1 MRSRFNRVYY
11 GWIMVAVLTAASF
24 TQVGEFNPVL
34 AVFMKPFGDDFG
46 WSRAEVSLAT
56 SLGSFGGGL
65 IGPFTGWLIDRY
77 GSRAI
82 LVTCQ
87 VIYGTCLLSL
97 TFLNGSLFHFLL
109 AFSLGRMVVQG
120 GTALAT
126 QVAISNWF
134 IRLRG
139 QAMGVSTL
147 GTRIGQ
153 AILPAAIALITQ
165 AVGWRYAW
173 LFLGGIVWVLGIIP
187 SSIFIRRRPED
198 LGYLPD
204 GGRLQDAIP
213 RQSDPL
219 SEEASARVGS
229 GTLSAAQASAL
240 EPSWTLREALRTR
253 SLWLLTFASAL
264 SFFFGAGIN
273 LHLYPYLTDAG
284 LAVPEAVFAMSVYFA
299 VAGAGA
305 VVWGV
310 ILDRFPL
317 RFCMAIGFL
326 ASGAGIVVLI
336 FTNSL
341 LMALVFGVFYGL
353 SFGGLHTMTQV
364 MWADYYGRANV
375 GTIAGALLPIQ
386 LITNAM
392 GPLFGGWMYDIH
404 GTYSTAF
411 AVYALFGF
419 LACVWA
425 LAAGAP
431 QLRPTTKAPVT
442 AR

>member
-65 IGPFTGWLIDRY
+65 IGPLTGWLIDRY

-82 LVTCQ
+82 LVSCQ

-139 QAMGVSTL
+139 QAMGISTL

-187 SSIFIRRRPED
+187 SSIFIRRCPED

-204 GGRLQDAIP
+204 GGRLQEAIP
-213 RQSDPL
+213 RQANPL
-219 SEEASARVGS
+219 SEEASARVG
-229 GTLSAAQASAL
+229 GGRLSAAPASAL
-240 EPSWTLREALRTR
+240 EPNWTLREAIKSK
-253 SLWLLTFASAL
+253 SLWLLTLASAL
-264 SFFFGAGIN
+264 SFFLGAGLH

-284 LAVPEAVFAMSVYFA
+284 LTVSEAVLSMSVYFA
-299 VAGAGA
+299 VAGVGA

-310 ILDRFPL
+310 ILDHFPL
-317 RFCMAIGFL
+317 RFCMAGAFL
-326 ASGAGIVVLI
+326 ISGAAIVILLLA
-336 FTNSL
+336 NSL
-341 LMALVFGVFYGL
+341 LLALVFGVLFGI
-353 SFGGLHTMTQV
+353 SFGGAHTITQV
-364 MWADYYGRANV
+364 MWATYYGRANV
-375 GTIAGALLPIQ
+375 GTISGALLPIQ
-386 LITNAM
+386 LVTNAM
-392 GPLFGGWMYDIH
+392 GPFFGGWMYDTNGNYVAVFTI
-404 GTYSTAF
+404 YVVLAF
-411 AVYALFGF
+411 IAGVVAL
-419 LACVWA
+419 L
-425 LAAGAP
+425 AGAP